1 MSGLPESMR
10 TLIVLILIPLLLS
23 MSITVPKMP
32 KVKKYYIVSPRI
44 SVPAFVEGGDSF
56 KLVLKKSY
64 TVEKVVISNGVYE
77 YECPF
82 EGSGRE
88 YVVKVPKEV
97 KRGVY
102 DLIVYT
108 KRYVLAEPR
117 AVVVDFP
124 KNLIIFH
131 VTDRHFGVVNSNG
144 RSAFSYDLAA
154 ILLAQSSIANII
166 IDTGDLA
173 DTAKISEY
181 RDSLLVDTLSIKP
194 IVGIPGNHDNV
205 NIRNYERY
213 RGPTNF
219 VIKTKNFIILGL
231 NTGANGYITERQ
243 GEMAKEILEEAK
255 QPVKIVLFHHP
266 LFAFTYNRLYMFKVT
281 SAEDLYKILV
291 SKKPGSRWPFIY
303 TSWLDNKE
311 GLMNLLEGLVETKG
325 LVVTLSG
332 HIHLDSYAQVE
343 KPNGEIYFITTTTTG
358 GSVRPGDYRGFKI
371 IEVRD
376 GTVKVIG
383 KGKPWDRHA
392 SFSLERVKAYYVK
405 TRKAV
410 TVALDIEDPEV
421 LKVMRNVTLVVPIP
435 WYGKLGVDGNVTKA
449 QLRCTPAS
457 CVLVVLAS
465 EKPSLGFYRV
475 TVYKAP
481 DLKPPTVKVS
491 YWNPQKGKP
500 LTVWLRF
507 YDDAWGVLKVEAE
520 LVYGGKTMK
529 LSIAKVSS
537 TRGYL
542 VIPPLDVDKAELV
555 IKVTDA
561 SGKVTVKRVT
571 INFT

>member
-1 MSGLPESMR
+1 MR

-23 MSITVPKMP
+23 MSITIPKMP

-44 SVPAFVEGGDSF
+44 SVPAFVGSGESF
-56 KLVLKKSY
+56 KLILKRSY
-64 TVEKVVISNGVYE
+64 PVERVVISNGVKS

-82 EGSGRE
+82 EGSG
-88 YVVKVPKEV
+88 KVYTVRIPENA

-117 AVVVDFP
+117 AVVVNFP
-124 KNLIIFH
+124 KDLVIFH
-131 VTDRHFGVVNSNG
+131 VTDRHFGVINSNG
-144 RSAFSYDLAA
+144 RSAFSYNLAA
-154 ILLAQSSIANII
+154 ILIAQSSKANII

-181 RDSLLVDTLSIKP
+181 KESLLVDALSFKP

-205 NIRNYERY
+205 NIRNYKRY
-213 RGPTNF
+213 RGETNF
-219 VIKTKNFIILGL
+219 VIETKNFIILGL

-243 GEMAKEILEEAK
+243 GEMAKEILSEAK

-266 LFAFTYNRLYMFKVT
+266 LFAFTYNKLYMFKV
-281 SAEDLYKILV
+281 SSPEQLYEILV
-291 SKKPGSRWPFIY
+291 SKRPGSRWPFIY
-303 TSWLDNKE
+303 SSWLDNEE
-311 GLMNLLEGLVETKG
+311 GLMNLLEGLFNAKG
-325 LVVTLSG
+325 TVVTLSG

-371 IEVRD
+371 IEIKD
-376 GTVKVIG
+376 GSVKVLG
-383 KGKPWDRHA
+383 HGKPWDRHA
-392 SFSLERVKAYYVK
+392 SFSLEGVKAYYVK
-405 TRKAV
+405 TKKAV
-410 TVALDIEDPEV
+410 TVALDVEDPEI
-421 LKVMRNVTLVVPIP
+421 LKVMNNVTLVVPIP
-435 WYGKLGVDGNVTKA
+435 WSGKLGVDGNVTKS

-457 CVLVVLAS
+457 CTLVVLAS
-465 EKPSLGFYRV
+465 EVPKRGFYRV

-481 DLKPPTVKVS
+481 DLEPPKVKVS
-491 YWNPQKGKP
+491 YWKPIKGKP

-507 YDDAWGVLKVEAE
+507 YDDAWGVMEVSAKLI
-520 LVYGGKTMK
+520 YNGKSMN
-529 LSIAKVSS
+529 LAIARVSS

-542 VIPPLDVDKAELV
+542 VIPPLQVDKAELI

-561 SGKVTVKRVT
+561 SGKVTVKKVV